1 MKLIKMQ
8 TATELMELEYLMK
21 TKKEKASEIIA
32 HAVKIGLGTLW
43 KESILEKYLKNQI
56 DRAEAVKLVG
66 LDLIKL
72 SEKQKEKLK
81 ELMRRKDKD
90 KMKCKK

>member
-1 MKLIKMQ
+1 MQ
-8 TATELMELEYLMK
+8 TVTELMELEYLMHA
-21 TKKEKASEIIA
+21 KKEKVSEIIA

-66 LDLIKL
+66 IDLVKL
-72 SEKQKEKLK
+72 SEKQKDFAI
-81 ELMRRKDKD
+81 KDVRWG
-90 KMKCKK
+90 MTN